1 MTESLLE
8 SLSVKSADFVGSS
21 GVKVECLLGFTGEEG
36 VGVCRSLSGEEGR
49 SVGR

>member
-8 SLSVKSADFVGSS
+8 SLSVKSADLVGDS
-21 GVKVECLLGFTGEEG
+21 GVKVDCLLGFTGEG

-49 SVGR
+49 RVGR